1 MSYKGIIINECR
13 IGMARNDLSDVIIS
27 EFNIDKNNMLANFN
41 YKGYN
46 GDANDKNYGQAI
58 VYRRK

>member
-1 MSYKGIIINECR
+1 
-13 IGMARNDLSDVIIS
+13 MARNDLSDVIIS

>member
-1 MSYKGIIINECR
+1 
-13 IGMARNDLSDVIIS
+13 
-27 EFNIDKNNMLANFN
+27 MLANFN

-58 VYRRK
+58 VYRRKWIKWEKKAI